1 MTKSAATEA
10 AGETKKPAGVPSPG
24 RFCVETTKSPGGGRG
39 FRKGESQTYSR
50 TVKKL

>member
-24 RFCVETTKSPGGGRG
+24 RLCVETTKSPGDGARVSERRVANV
-39 FRKGESQTYSR
+39 FPNS
-50 TVKKL
+50 